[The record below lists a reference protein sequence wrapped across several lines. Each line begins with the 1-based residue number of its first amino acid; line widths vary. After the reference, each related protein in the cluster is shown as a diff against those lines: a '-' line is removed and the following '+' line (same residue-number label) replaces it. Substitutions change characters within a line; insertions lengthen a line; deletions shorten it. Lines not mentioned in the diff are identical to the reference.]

1 MDKVQ
6 RISKKKFKRNKKE
19 ILNIISVIPAR
30 AGSKGIKNKNMA
42 LLNKRPLITYTFEA
56 LNKSKMRENYIL
68 SDSKKIRALAKKY
81 NIKSNYIRPASVSKS
96 TTSLSETLFNFYLW
110 TKKKSIYFDYLL
122 ILQPTSPLRQFKDI
136 NNAVSIIRKTK
147 SKSLFSISESLEHP
161 YEAIKI
167 KGKKWSHIL
176 KNSKK
181 FYRRQDFNINSYF
194 INGAIYVIHKDLVK
208 RKKIFD
214 TKNHKFLVMPKER
227 SLEINDLNE
236 LKIVESIIKNL

>member
-81 NIKSNYIRPASVSKS
+81 NIKSNYIRPASVSKKH
-96 TTSLSETLFNFYLW
+96 N
-110 TKKKSIYFDYLL
+110 
-122 ILQPTSPLRQFKDI
+122 
-136 NNAVSIIRKTK
+136 IIVR
-147 SKSLFSISESLEHP
+147 
-161 YEAIKI
+161 
-167 KGKKWSHIL
+167 
-176 KNSKK
+176 
-181 FYRRQDFNINSYF
+181 NI
-194 INGAIYVIHKDLVK
+194 V
-208 RKKIFD
+208 
-214 TKNHKFLVMPKER
+214 
-227 SLEINDLNE
+227 
-236 LKIVESIIKNL
+236 